1 MAIDTVFQN
10 IISTPDGVA
19 ATSGKE
25 LENKFNDNFK
35 KTKLNLD
42 AIWDV
47 LSTLIASPNITGMR
61 LNVDTGGVEY
71 TLDEM
76 DGDVEWIP
84 FPIRWFDLFG
94 DPMSNTELKAL
105 FDSKASQS
113 EFQDLQN
120 RFVIIESTTQ
130 IHTDQIEAA
139 QRDISDLKIKVDDH
153 EFRLSGVETAVNEE
167 RVFMKKG
174 DFITIAFN
182 PDNNNLDFSIDGG
195 TTYKPIVSGNVQWS
209 VLTGDPTDNAAFNLW
224 WTLKDIDIQTLVND
238 SITNLQGILEGQI
251 AAKADD
257 IELDNHKMDFNNPHN
272 VDFLQ
277 LQPKITTEWAAAYKY
292 SELPMSDS
300 IVQEFQKVYASMLQ
314 SEGVKSLVVTSTLD
328 YESMVA
334 TNIVD
339 PDTLYFVSRNNT
351 APVR

>member
-1 MAIDTVFQN
+1 MALDTVFSN

-61 LNVDTGGVEY
+61 LNVATGGVEY

-76 DGDVEWIP
+76 DGEVTWIP

-120 RFVIIESTTQ
+120 RFVILESISQ
-130 IHTDQIEAA
+130 IHTGQIETA
-139 QRDISDLKIKVDDH
+139 QRDISELKIKVDDH
-153 EFRLSGVETAVNEE
+153 EFRLGNVETAVNEE

-182 PDNNNLDFSIDGG
+182 PTNNNLDFSIDGG

-209 VLTGDPTDNAAFNLW
+209 VLTGDPTDNPAFNLW
-224 WTLKDIDIQTLVND
+224 WTATNIDLETELND
-238 SITNLQGILEGQI
+238 GLTNLQGILEGQI
-251 AAKADD
+251 ATKADD
-257 IELDNHKMDFNNPHN
+257 IELDNHKMDYNNPHN

-277 LQPKITTEWAAAYKY
+277 LQPKISTEWAAAYKY
-292 SELPMSDS
+292 ADLPMSNEV
-300 IVQEFQKVYASMLQ
+300 IAEFQKIYQAMIQ
-314 SEGVKSLVVTSTLD
+314 AEGVRSLYVTSRIDYDNKIAIDTLD
-328 YESMVA
+328 
-334 TNIVD
+334 
-339 PDTLYFVSRNNT
+339 PDALYFVSRKNQI
-351 APVR
+351 PV

>member
-1 MAIDTVFQN
+1 MALDTVFQN

-42 AIWDV
+42 AIWDI

-61 LNVDTGGVEY
+61 LNTETGGVEY

-76 DGDVEWIP
+76 DGDVTWIP

-94 DPMSNTELKAL
+94 DPMSNTELKKL
-105 FDSKASQS
+105 FDSKASQM

-120 RFVIIESTTQ
+120 RFVILESTSQ
-130 IHTDQIEAA
+130 ILTDNMETA

-174 DFITIAFN
+174 DFITLAFN

-224 WTLKDIDIQTLVND
+224 WTMKDIDIQTLVND

-251 AAKADD
+251 ATKADD

-272 VDFLQ
+272 VDFEQ
-277 LQPKITTEWAAAYKY
+277 LQPKIATHWAAYYKY
-292 SELPMSDS
+292 EDLPLSNEM
-300 IVQEFQKVYASMLQ
+300 IAKLQ
-314 SEGVKSLVVTSTLD
+314 DIYDRMIESVGVKNLYVTSRAD
-328 YESMVA
+328 YDNIVA
-334 TNIVD
+334 TSEDN
-339 PDTLYFVSRNNT
+339 PDTMYFVSRGNVV
-351 APVR
+351 PVS